1 MKTATQARK
10 YYIKKARRNI
20 KRAISASIKHSNE
33 CYTTFTFS
41 EESFK
46 LAVGHV
52 FWLTSMG
59 YHCVIDKDK
68 LTMRVSWL

>member
-10 YYIKKARRNI
+10 YYIKKARKTI
-20 KRAISASIKHSNE
+20 KQTISLCIKHGE
-33 CYTTFTFS
+33 CYTTFYFS

-46 LAVGHV
+46 LVKSHA

-59 YHCVIDKDK
+59 YHCVVNEDN